1 MVEGGGGPDGA
12 LLDACVG
19 EGGRLL
25 ELGGA
30 SPFGG
35 EVQGDIEQ
43 QIGLVVLGGEEG
55 VGVAFEEIGGE
66 FALGQQSVGGEGFAG
81 DGVELVEQRDDGA
94 DLVGAF
100 GFVVG
105 AGLEA
110 DFFWV

>member
-1 MVEGGGGPDGA
+1 M
-12 LLDACVG
+12 
-19 EGGRLL
+19 
-25 ELGGA
+25 
-30 SPFGG
+30 
-35 EVQGDIEQ
+35 QGDIEQ

-55 VGVAFEEIGGE
+55 VDVAFEEIGGE
-66 FALGQQSVGGEGFAG
+66 FALGQQSVDGEGFAG

-105 AGLEA
+105 AGLEP